1 MRPAQA
7 MPAVKSSEL
16 AAASSLG
23 RTSVEFK
30 PLVVTRSI
38 AGQFCPFQF
47 RLKFFNDLTLQAI
60 AKILGYRMSD
70 IGVKPRSSLRIDGEP
85 VASFETLTERV
96 GRRGPG
102 EKIELEIER
111 VQPGGEP
118 QRFKKTVELG
128 GWE

>member
-1 MRPAQA
+1 
-7 MPAVKSSEL
+7 
-16 AAASSLG
+16 
-23 RTSVEFK
+23 
-30 PLVVTRSI
+30 
-38 AGQFCPFQF
+38 
-47 RLKFFNDLTLQAI
+47 
-60 AKILGYRMSD
+60 
-70 IGVKPRSSLRIDGEP
+70 